1 MLHDLQSVLGT
12 DLQEIETASPT
23 QYETGSDGCYPRQ
36 VQVEL
41 ITDKWGEPRVQVGY
55 PIKTPGADKM
65 TLESYAPDQVARW
78 ALRVATTI
86 GIDKDLP
93 LVFARLKVAEEEV
106 KPMPNTQAIEEA
118 HALVADLWD
127 DDHGDLLGMLLR
139 RLEET
144 LQFLRG
150 QLRANPAH
158 GSKVRAKEFEAK
170 TSEGV
175 QKIRE
180 AVKERFDG

>member
-23 QYETGSDGCYPRQ
+23 QYETDSDGCYPRQ

-41 ITDKWGEPRVQVGY
+41 ITDKWGEPRVQVAY
-55 PIKTPGADKM
+55 PIKTAGSDKM

-86 GIDKDLP
+86 GIEQDLP

-118 HALVADLWD
+118 HALIADLWD
-127 DDHGDLLGMLLR
+127 DDHGDLLGMLLK
-139 RLEET
+139 RLEDT
-144 LQFLRG
+144 LKVLRG
-150 QLRANPAH
+150 QLYNRN
-158 GSKVRAKEFEAK
+158 SRLTKSQAKAFEAL
-170 TSEGV
+170 TSQGV